1 MFGKITVTVLVLLG
15 LTGCMAMTSDDFTDK
30 SPKFV
35 LEKYFHG
42 KTRAWGL
49 FEDRFG
55 NVRRQFVVDI
65 NGNWDGTI
73 LTLDED
79 FLFDDGE
86 KDFRQWRIRKLK
98 DGTYEGRADD
108 VIGTAKGVASG
119 NSLHWSYV
127 LDLKRDS
134 GSSIKVKLDDWMF
147 LQSGGVLL
155 NRARMSKFGIELGQI
170 TISFKRIE
178 DEAARATQSEREAY
192 AVAAQ

>member
-1 MFGKITVTVLVLLG
+1 MVLALLG
-15 LTGCMAMTSDDFTDK
+15 LTGCMAMTPDDFTNK
-30 SPKFV
+30 TPKLV
-35 LEKYFHG
+35 LEEYFEG

-55 NVRRQFVVDI
+55 IVRRQFVVDI
-65 NGNWDGTI
+65 NGAWDGTTLI
-73 LTLDED
+73 LDED

-86 KDFRQWRIRKLK
+86 KDFRQWRIKKLA

-108 VIGTAKGVASG
+108 VIGKAEGTASG
-119 NSLHWSYV
+119 NTLHWTYT
-127 LDLKRDS
+127 LDLKRAG

-147 LQSGGVLL
+147 LQPGGILL

-170 TISFKRIE
+170 TISFQRLE
-178 DEAARATQSEREAY
+178 EERVKSSQYGGAEY